1 MNFAVNCLTW
11 NCCQDT
17 PQVAQ
22 ILMGQ
27 DETAYAAQ
35 KKGMQVYVEVVC
47 IMTDVCCKYCPT
59 LTKKKKK
66 RLFHASDLHYC
77 SLFCFNGSAT

>member
-66 RLFHASDLHYC
+66 KTFS
-77 SLFCFNGSAT
+77 CF